1 MRLLRT
7 LSQSL
12 PLLALLG
19 STAVAQAPSTAG
31 IEGKVLFAGSG
42 EPLRGATVLL
52 TPGGKIVES
61 DAEGRFRYT
70 GLAPGE
76 YSLLAHVHALVDEPK
91 TVRVSAGETAQL
103 EFRLTVSPL
112 RETLTVTASG
122 REESTAEAFLSVV
135 SLDGYQLTARSSSTS
150 LGDLLGDEAG
160 VAKRSYGPGTS
171 RPVIR
176 GFDGDRVLI
185 LQDGMRTGT
194 ISSQSGDHGEP
205 VDSSNLER
213 VEVVKGPAT
222 LLYGS
227 NAIGGVVNV
236 LTDHHV
242 INQHPHQG
250 LHAAFT
256 GVGGAA
262 NAQGGGSGSFEFG
275 HRNWLLYGSG
285 GGMRTGDYN
294 TPAGRVENS
303 FTEMTNAK
311 GGVGRYGERLS
322 WNATVHRIE
331 TTYGVPGGHGH
342 GHDEDNHEAALKR
355 SVRAAGEEEDH
366 GHEHESPVLNMTRS
380 SLRFNGAVK
389 NLGRSFEQLQF
400 DLGYSDYSH
409 RELEGA
415 VIGTEFFNKQF
426 TYSGTFDQRRRGPWS
441 GRFGLWGL
449 QRSYKTAGEEA
460 LAPPVDHSAFA
471 LFGLEEFNWERA
483 RLQFGGRWERNR
495 YSPDGLRQRTFSGL
509 SASAGVMLPLW
520 TNGSLV
526 GNYIHSYRAPALEEL
541 YNHGPH
547 PGNLLFEIGNPDL
560 QRERGDGVELSLR
573 HQGRNLHAEA
583 NLFRYHMHD
592 FVFFFL
598 PAGES
603 AGGLPVALFSQS
615 DARFTGTEARVQ
627 ARLKG
632 SLWALAGFDSVD
644 ANLTAGS
651 RQNLPR
657 IPPARGR
664 LGLDWFWK
672 GLSLRPEMV
681 LANRQWQ
688 VAPNEEPTAGYAV
701 FHFNASYTL
710 TRGHVLHTFN
720 VNSFNLGNRLYRNHL
735 NFVKDIAPE
744 LGRGVRFAYTVRFF

>member
-1 MRLLRT
+1 MKYLRM
-7 LSQSL
+7 LSQSVAL
-12 PLLALLG
+12 CGILA
-19 STAVAQAPSTAG
+19 SAAFPQAPAPAS
-31 IEGKVLFAGSG
+31 IEGRVFFAGSG
-42 EPLRGATVLL
+42 EPLRGASVLL
-52 TPGGKIVES
+52 TPGGRIVES
-61 DAEGRFRYT
+61 DAEGRFRFN

-76 YSLLAHVHALVDEPK
+76 YSLLAHVHALVDERK
-91 TVRVSAGETAQL
+91 TVRVAAGETAQV
-103 EFRLTVSPL
+103 EFRLTLSPL

-122 REESTAEAFLSVV
+122 REESTADAFLSVV
-135 SLDGYQLTARSSSTS
+135 SLDGYQLSARSSSTS

-160 VAKRSYGPGTS
+160 VAKRSYGLGSS

-256 GVGGAA
+256 GVGGTT
-262 NAQGGGSGSFEFG
+262 NAQGGGSGSFEYG
-275 HRNWLLYGSG
+275 YKNWLVYGSG

-311 GGVGRYGERLS
+311 AGLGRYGERLS

-342 GHDEDNHEAALKR
+342 SHEEEGEHSAALR
-355 SVRAAGEEEDH
+355 RPIRAAGEEDEEDH
-366 GHEHESPVLNMTRS
+366 GHESPVLNLTRT

-389 NLGRSFEQLQF
+389 NPGRAFEQLQF
-400 DLGYSDYSH
+400 DFGYSDYSH
-409 RELEGA
+409 REIEGA

-449 QRSYKTAGEEA
+449 QRSYKTRGEEA

-471 LFGLEEFNWERA
+471 LFGLEEFSWERA
-483 RLQFGGRWERNR
+483 RLQFGSRWERNR
-495 YSPDGLRQRTFSGL
+495 YTPDGLRQRTFSGL
-509 SASAGVMLPLW
+509 SASAGLMLPLW
-520 TNGSLV
+520 SNGSLV
-526 GNYIHSYRAPALEEL
+526 SNYIHSYRAPALEEL
-541 YNHGPH
+541 YNYGPH

-560 QRERGDGVELSLR
+560 KRERGDGVEMSLR
-573 HQGRNLHAEA
+573 HQGRSLRAEG

-592 FVFFFL
+592 FVFFL
-598 PAGES
+598 PTGEFDD
-603 AGGLPVALFSQS
+603 GLPVALFAQS
-615 DARFTGTEARVQ
+615 DARFTGAEARVQ
-627 ARLKG
+627 ARLRG
-632 SLWALAGFDSVD
+632 PLWALAGFDYVD
-644 ANLTAGS
+644 ANLTAAG

-664 LGLDWFWK
+664 FGLDWFWK
-672 GLSLRPEMV
+672 GLSLRPELIV
-681 LANRQWQ
+681 ANRQWQ

-744 LGRGVRFAYTVRFF
+744 LGRGIRVAYTIRFF

>member
-1 MRLLRT
+1 MSFLRT

-12 PLLALLG
+12 PLLALL
-19 STAVAQAPSTAG
+19 AAAAAAQAPATAR

-52 TPGGKIVES
+52 TPGGRIVES
-61 DAEGRFRYT
+61 DAEGRFRFS
-70 GLAPGE
+70 GVAPGE
-76 YSLLAHVHALVDEPK
+76 YSLLAHVHALVDERQ
-91 TVRVSAGETAQL
+91 TVRVGAGETAQL

-160 VAKRSYGPGTS
+160 VAKRSYGPGSS

-213 VEVVKGPAT
+213 VEIVKGPAT

-256 GVGGAA
+256 GVGGTA
-262 NAQGGGSGSFEFG
+262 NAQGGGSGSFEHG
-275 HRNWLLYGSG
+275 HKNWLFYGSG

-303 FTEMTNAK
+303 FTEMTSAK
-311 GGVGRYGERLS
+311 AGLGRYGGRLS
-322 WNATVHRIE
+322 WNVTVHRIE

-342 GHDEDNHEAALKR
+342 EEEGEHSEGWKSAP
-355 SVRAAGEEEDH
+355 RAAGEDED
-366 GHEHESPVLNMTRS
+366 GREHESPVLNMTRS

-389 NLGRSFEQLQF
+389 NLGPAFEQLEF
-400 DLGYSDYSH
+400 DFGYSDYSH
-409 RELEGA
+409 REVEGA
-415 VIGTEFFNKQF
+415 VVGTEFFNKQF
-426 TYSGTFDQRRRGPWS
+426 TCSGTFDQRRRGPWS

-471 LFGLEEFNWERA
+471 LFGLEEFSWERA

-495 YSPDGLRQRTFSGL
+495 YSPGGLRQRTFSGL
-509 SASAGVMLPLW
+509 SASAGLMLPLW

-526 GNYIHSYRAPALEEL
+526 SNYIHSYRAPALEEL

-560 QRERGDGVELSLR
+560 KRERGDGVEMSLR
-573 HQGRNLHAEA
+573 HQGRNLRAEA

-592 FVFFFL
+592 FVFFL
-598 PAGES
+598 PTGEVN
-603 AGGLPVALFSQS
+603 GGLPVALFSQS
-615 DARFTGTEARVQ
+615 GARFAGTEARVQ
-627 ARLKG
+627 ARVKG
-632 SLWALAGFDSVD
+632 PLWALAGFDYVD
-644 ANLTAGS
+644 ANLTAAG
-651 RQNLPR
+651 RRNLPR

-664 LGLDWFWK
+664 FGLDWFWK
-672 GLSLRPEMV
+672 SLSLRPELI

-701 FHFNASYTL
+701 VHLNASYTL

-735 NFVKDIAPE
+735 SFIKDVAPE
-744 LGRGVRFAYTVRFF
+744 LGRGIRFAYTIRFF

>member
-1 MRLLRT
+1 MRSLRT
-7 LSQSL
+7 VSQSL
-12 PLLALLG
+12 ALVAGLTALA
-19 STAVAQAPSTAG
+19 AAQAPSTAS
-31 IEGKVLFAGSG
+31 IQGKVLFAGSG
-42 EPLRGATVLL
+42 EPLRGATILL
-52 TPGGKIVES
+52 TPGGRIVES
-61 DAEGRFRYT
+61 DAMGNFRFT

-76 YSLLAHVHALVDEPK
+76 YSLLAHVHALVDERK
-91 TVRVSAGETAQL
+91 NVRVAAGETAQL
-103 EFRLTVSPL
+103 EFRLSVSPL

-122 REESTAEAFLSVV
+122 REESTADAFLSVV
-135 SLDGYQLTARSSSTS
+135 SLDGYQLSARSSSTS

-160 VAKRSYGPGTS
+160 VAKRSYGPGSS

-256 GVGGAA
+256 GVGGTA

-275 HRNWLLYGSG
+275 HKDWLVYGSG

-311 GGVGRYGERLS
+311 AGVGKYGERLS
-322 WNATVHRIE
+322 WNATLHRIE

-342 GHDEDNHEAALKR
+342 KEEGEHTEASKG
-355 SVRAAGEEEDH
+355 VPRAAAEEEEDGH
-366 GHEHESPVLNMTRS
+366 GHESPVLHMNRT

-389 NLGRSFEQLQF
+389 NPGRAFEQLQF
-400 DLGYSDYSH
+400 DFGYSDYSH

-449 QRSYKTAGEEA
+449 QRSYKTAGAEA

-471 LFGLEEFNWERA
+471 LFGLEEFSWERA

-495 YSPDGLRQRTFSGL
+495 YTPDGLRQRTFSGL
-509 SASAGVMLPLW
+509 SASAGLMLPLW
-520 TNGSLV
+520 INGSLV
-526 GNYIHSYRAPALEEL
+526 SNYIHSHRAPALEEL
-541 YNHGPH
+541 YNYGPH

-560 QRERGDGVELSLR
+560 RRERGDGVEMSLR

-583 NLFRYHMHD
+583 NLFRYQMHD
-592 FVFFFL
+592 FVFLL
-598 PAGES
+598 PTGEFD
-603 AGGLPVALFSQS
+603 GGLPVALFSQS
-615 DARFTGTEARVQ
+615 DARFTGAEARVQ
-627 ARLKG
+627 ARVKG
-632 SLWALAGFDSVD
+632 PLWGLAGFDYVD
-644 ANLTAGS
+644 ANLTAAG

-664 LGLDWFWK
+664 FGLDWFWK
-672 GLSLRPEMV
+672 GLSLRPELI

-688 VAPNEEPTAGYAV
+688 VAPNEKPTAGYAV

-744 LGRGVRFAYTVRFF
+744 LGRGIRVAYTIRFF

>member
-12 PLLALLG
+12 PLLALLA
-19 STAVAQAPSTAG
+19 STAAAQAPSTAR

-52 TPGGKIVES
+52 TPGGRIVES
-61 DAEGRFRYT
+61 DAEGRFRFT

-76 YSLLAHVHALVDEPK
+76 YSLLAHVHALVDERK
-91 TVRVSAGETAQL
+91 TVRVVAGETAQI

-150 LGDLLGDEAG
+150 VGDLLGEEAG
-160 VAKRSYGPGTS
+160 VAKRSYGPGST

-256 GVGGAA
+256 GVGGTA
-262 NAQGGGSGSFEFG
+262 NAQGGGSGSFELG

-311 GGVGRYGERLS
+311 AGLGRYGEKLS
-322 WNATVHRIE
+322 WNANVYRIE
-331 TTYGVPGGHGH
+331 TTYGVPGGPMHEEDGH
-342 GHDEDNHEAALKR
+342 EEAMKHAI
-355 SVRAAGEEEDH
+355 RAAAAGQEDSH
-366 GHEHESPVLNMTRS
+366 DHESPVLNMARTN
-380 SLRFNGAVK
+380 LRFNGSVK
-389 NLGRSFEQLQF
+389 NPGRNFEQFQF
-400 DLGYSDYSH
+400 DFGYSDYSH

-415 VIGTEFFNKQF
+415 VVGTEFFNRQF
-426 TYSGTFDQRRRGPWS
+426 TYSGIFDQRRRGPWS

-449 QRSYKTAGEEA
+449 QRSYKTEGDEA

-471 LFGLEEFNWERA
+471 LFGLQEFSWERA
-483 RLQFGGRWERNR
+483 RLQFGGRWETNR

-509 SASAGVMLPLW
+509 SASAGMMLPLW
-520 TNGSLV
+520 RNGSLV
-526 GNYIHSYRAPALEEL
+526 TNYIHSYRAPALEEL
-541 YNHGPH
+541 YNFGPH

-560 QRERGDGVELSLR
+560 RRERGDGVELSLR
-573 HQGRNLHAEA
+573 HQGRNLRAEA
-583 NLFRYHMHD
+583 NLFRYQMHD
-592 FVFFFL
+592 FVFFL
-598 PAGES
+598 PTGEFED
-603 AGGLPVALFSQS
+603 GLPVALFSQS
-615 DARFTGTEARVQ
+615 DARFTGSEARVQ
-627 ARLKG
+627 ARVAG
-632 SLWALAGFDSVD
+632 PLWAMAGFDSID
-644 ANLTAGS
+644 ANLTSAG

-664 LGLDWFWK
+664 FGLDWFWK

-744 LGRGVRFAYTVRFF
+744 LGRGIRFAYTVRFF